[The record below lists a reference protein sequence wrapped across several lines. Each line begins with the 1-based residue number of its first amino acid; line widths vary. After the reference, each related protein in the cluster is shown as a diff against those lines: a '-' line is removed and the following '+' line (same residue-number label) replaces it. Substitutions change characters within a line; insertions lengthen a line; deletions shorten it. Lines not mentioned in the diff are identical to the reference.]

1 MDSSI
6 LESWAQ
12 CLVASLTPLF
22 SFHTPTPRGLQDCNT
37 VRGPAS
43 LVSRHINRM
52 KRYMSTSSG
61 QVLEYWLRNS
71 IDKLLAAP
79 ICCRYPGSSS
89 SDQQKGHACT
99 RDNASAHDPEERW
112 KEMRQEEG
120 LQRGMAFAA
129 VVHKRR
135 HKPKPSSVAWCR
147 CNARG
152 KTGQCVRRR
161 KVLRATL
168 NSAFGAHSA
177 AATADHPFVAVAP
190 FFFAFFLVTLYGV

>member
-1 MDSSI
+1 M
-6 LESWAQ
+6 
-12 CLVASLTPLF
+12 P
-22 SFHTPTPRGLQDCNT
+22 
-37 VRGPAS
+37 
-43 LVSRHINRM
+43 
-52 KRYMSTSSG
+52 TSSG
-61 QVLEYWLRNS
+61 QVLEYWLRDS

-89 SDQQKGHACT
+89 SDQQKGYACT
-99 RDNASAHDPEERW
+99 RDNASVHDPEERW
-112 KEMRQEEG
+112 EKMRQEEG

-161 KVLRATL
+161 KVLRAIL

-177 AATADHPFVAVAP
+177 AATADRLFVAVAAFF